1 MKGGERTMTNERTF
15 SKDKKQRGGISLRNL
30 LNKKLKNEKGLT
42 LIELLAVIVILAIIA
57 LIAIPAIGNIIS
69 NSKSKAILS
78 DATAVVAGAK
88 TAIADG
94 ACEAKEVTTGT
105 GTNAKKTTDY
115 TCNKAALTD
124 YVEGVN
130 LDAGDVVVKDKDGYK
145 ITYKDFSKLN
155 DKYKTATGV
164 TDGNKTV
171 TQKKL
176 AEAMGNKPEKTE
188 ETEKS
193 ADSPT
198 N

>member
-1 MKGGERTMTNERTF
+1 MITLKGGERTMTNERTF

-78 DATAVVAGAK
+78 DATTIIAGAK

-94 ACEAKEVTTGT
+94 TCDAPANDKSVTC
-105 GTNAKKTTDY
+105 TNEQLK
-115 TCNKAALTD
+115 D
-124 YVEGVN
+124 YVEGLKTSMV
-130 LDAGDVVVKDKDGYK
+130 AGDKVVKNSSGEYT
-145 ITYKDFSKLN
+145 ITYSGFGDLN
-155 DKYKTATGV
+155 PTYKTATGV
-164 TDGNKTV
+164 TDENKTV

-176 AEAMGNKPEKTE
+176 ATAMGNK
-188 ETEKS
+188 
-193 ADSPT
+193 
-198 N
+198 

>member
-1 MKGGERTMTNERTF
+1 MITLKGGERTMTNERTL

-78 DATAVVAGAK
+78 DATTIIAGAK

-94 ACEAKEVTTGT
+94 ACGAPEDDKSV
-105 GTNAKKTTDY
+105 
-115 TCNKAALTD
+115 TCNEAALSD
-124 YVEGVN
+124 YVEGLNQPMKKADTANQV
-130 LDAGDVVVKDKDGYK
+130 AGDKVIKKADGTYE
-145 ITYKDFSKLN
+145 ITYTGFSKLN
-155 DKYKTATGV
+155 KKYSDELFGEGKTGTTAT
-164 TDGNKTV
+164 
-171 TQKKL
+171 QKQIAK
-176 AEAMGNKPEKTE
+176 AMGN
-188 ETEKS
+188 
-193 ADSPT
+193 